1 MSYPRKIM
9 LKSNL
14 IALAASLFMVATAAV
29 HAMDAQQEMGDSFSA
44 GTGASS
50 LVADDERPSLS
61 LDKMIEPR
69 GSAAAA
75 TIEST
80 TDDPTQ
86 SIRQSLRLERQLADK
101 GQSGLIMDTTLPDT
115 ESIIIE
121 GDRMEV
127 MMDRKMQAIGN
138 ATLFKENQK
147 IFGDRIEYDI
157 PNDELHVIGNSR
169 IEFEDLQIWGP
180 EMRLRLYDNVGEMK
194 EPSFNLKNEFS
205 QLEGLGMF
213 KATDALD
220 RNNRELGSLMNDPS
234 SGMSPQNVVNASTRR
249 PQMSTQAGNSRGDAK
264 TIFFEGENKK
274 RLESARFTTCEV
286 DQDDWYIKAS
296 ELEIDNYTKT
306 ATAWNARVE
315 FMDIPLLYTP
325 WLNFSFLNQR
335 KTGFLSPT
343 VGTTSRSGFEVL
355 LPFYW
360 NIAPNMDATLGT
372 RFLSKRG
379 TQLQGEFRYLD
390 ENYGGIVNAEYLPSD
405 NQTGES
411 RYFVNLQHDHNI
423 GNGWSAGYRY
433 EKVSDD
439 EYFSELST
447 RITVTS
453 RVNLPQQGY
462 VNYADDVWQ
471 FNGLVQKY
479 QTLDNFSFPYERLP
493 QLTLRGNKEWDVIN
507 ADLYTQWVNFDRDP
521 AEPARRI
528 TQDGGLLI
536 TGVTGTRFTA
546 YPSISMPFERPYGFF
561 TPKFGIH
568 HTRYNLDN
576 EAFNLNGM
584 TGAYQSDSRTLPIF
598 SLDTGLYFDREMRV
612 VNNRYTQTLEP
623 RLFYVYIPYRDQSM
637 FPIFDTAEADL
648 NMATLFLENQFIGND
663 RINDANQL
671 TAAISTRLI
680 DANTGIQR
688 LAATVGQRFYFSDQ
702 RVTLPGF
709 DPRDNNTSDTIAAA
723 TLRLNND
730 WNIDAFWQYNTDRST
745 TVRGNLG
752 TRYNPEPGKTLN
764 LGYRYFED
772 RLEQF
777 NASGQW
783 PLGGGWYTM
792 GRMNYSILENR
803 IIESLAGVEYNAG
816 CWQARTVLQRVST
829 VNADAN
835 YALFFQL
842 ELGGLASIGSNPL
855 SLLER
860 GIPGYTT
867 SGMIANTNQ
876 KPYE

>member
-1 MSYPRKIM
+1 MSHPRKIM

-29 HAMDAQQEMGDSFSA
+29 HAMDAQQEIGDSFSP
-44 GTGASS
+44 GTAASS
-50 LVADDERPSLS
+50 LIADDERPSLS
-61 LDKMIEPR
+61 LDKLIEPHE
-69 GSAAAA
+69 SASA
-75 TIEST
+75 TTTEST
-80 TDDPTQ
+80 TDHPTP
-86 SIRQSLRLERQLADK
+86 SIRQSLRLDRQLADK
-101 GQSGLIMDTTLPDT
+101 GQNGLIMDTTLPDT

-213 KATDALD
+213 KATDALE

-234 SGMSPQNVVNASTRR
+234 SGMSPQNVVNTSTRR

-343 VGTTSRSGFEVL
+343 IGTTSRSGFEVL

-390 ENYGGIVNAEYLPSD
+390 ESYGGLVNAEYLPSD

-411 RYFVNLQHDHNI
+411 RYFINLQHDHNI

-521 AEPARRI
+521 TEPARRI

-568 HTRYNLDN
+568 HTRYGLDN
-576 EAFNLNGM
+576 ESFNLNG
-584 TGAYQSDSRTLPIF
+584 TLGEYRSDSRTLPIF

-680 DANTGIQR
+680 DSNTGIQR

-783 PLGGGWYTM
+783 PLGSGWYAM